1 MCVCVCARA
10 LKCGAQLQ
18 GDVSSEV
25 MALRLAFS
33 GGKPAGPV
41 VELERRPQIVEERDR
56 KQFVVLSL
64 GVKCRTPP
72 LTLYISI

>member
-1 MCVCVCARA
+1 MCVLVCACVRA

-33 GGKPAGPV
+33 GGKPVGPV
-41 VELERRPQIVEERDR
+41 VELERRITQMAEERDR
-56 KQFVVLSL
+56 KRFVVSSL
-64 GVKCRTPP
+64 GVKCSNP
-72 LTLYISI
+72 LYISI